1 MGIYS
6 SGSKWKNAAR
16 GALAQAEALEDQ
28 QRDVEFQ
35 RGLLSNIRQQRI
47 AQAQLSL
54 MNYSASFTSSS
65 AAGASANIDSA
76 LAGEMKYSYES
87 SQRAEDIQ
95 DYQQAAQQ
103 YMKKYAKQQK
113 TRAMAFAVTGAVVGG
128 ALGAAAAAAGGIAVM
143 STAGAAAVTAGATI
157 GQGVGQMASNTGQ
170 FETGFSNVLNGLGQI
185 GKMKSLVP
193 DSGGTG
199 GGTGNKYVTESISS
213 YTGKPIAG
221 SQQYYYQTPNGQLK
235 PVTGGFFP
243 W

>member
-1 MGIYS
+1 MGMYG

-16 GALAQAEALEDQ
+16 GALASAQALEDQ

-54 MNYSASFTSSS
+54 MNYSDSFTSSS

-113 TRAMAFAVTGAVVGG
+113 TRAMAFAVTGAIAGG
-128 ALGAAAAAAGGIAVM
+128 VLGAAMLPAGVALA
-143 STAGAAAVTAGATI
+143 STTGAAAVTAGATI
-157 GQGVGQMASNTGQ
+157 GQGIGQMASNTGQ
-170 FETGFSNVLNGLGQI
+170 FETGFSNVLSGIGQI
-185 GKMKSLVP
+185 GKMKSLLP
-193 DSGGTG
+193 DNGGTDSGIGL
-199 GGTGNKYVTESISS
+199 KYVTESISS
-213 YTGKPIAG
+213 YTGKPIEG
-221 SQQYYYQTPNGQLK
+221 SQQYYYRTPNGQLK
-235 PVTGGFFP
+235 PVTGGFYP

>member
-1 MGIYS
+1 MGMYG

-16 GALAQAEALEDQ
+16 GALASAQALEDQ
-28 QRDVEFQ
+28 QRDIEFQ
-35 RGLLSNIRQQRI
+35 RSLLSNIRQQRM

-54 MNYSASFTSSS
+54 MNTNSNYTTSS
-65 AAGASANIDSA
+65 AAGASANIDST
-76 LAGEMKYSYES
+76 LAGEMEYAYET

-95 DYQQAAQQ
+95 QYQQDAQR

-113 TRAMAFAVTGAVVGG
+113 TRAMSFAVTGAVVGG

-143 STAGAAAVTAGATI
+143 SATGAAAVTAGATI

-170 FETGFSNVLNGLGQI
+170 FETGFSNVLGGLGQI
-185 GKMKSLVP
+185 GKMPSSNVKGSEQ
-193 DSGGTG
+193 
-199 GGTGNKYVTESISS
+199 YVAESIDT
-213 YTGKPIAG
+213 YTGKPIEG
-221 SQQYYYQTPNGQLK
+221 SQQLYYQTPNGQLK

>member
-16 GALAQAEALEDQ
+16 GALASAQALEDQ

-35 RGLLSNIRQQRI
+35 RSLLSNIRQQRM

-54 MNYSASFTSSS
+54 MNYSDSFTSSS

-76 LAGEMKYSYES
+76 LAGEMKYSYET

-95 DYQQAAQQ
+95 QYQQDAQR

-113 TRAMAFAVTGAVVGG
+113 TRAMSFAVTGAIAGG
-128 ALGAAAAAAGGIAVM
+128 VFSAALLPAGVAISSAAGV
-143 STAGAAAVTAGATI
+143 TAITAGATI

-170 FETGFSNVLNGLGQI
+170 FETGFQNILSGLGQVANSKALVEGKSPNISSI
-185 GKMKSLVP
+185 G
-193 DSGGTG
+193 G
-199 GGTGNKYVTESISS
+199 KYVAESISS
-213 YTGKPIAG
+213 YTGKPIEG
-221 SQQYYYQTPNGQLK
+221 SQQLYYQTPDGQLK
-235 PVTGGFFP
+235 PVTGGFFT

>member
-6 SGSKWKNAAR
+6 SGSQYKNAAIE
-16 GALAQAEALEDQ
+16 ALESAKALEDQ
-28 QRDVEFQ
+28 QREVEFQ
-35 RGLLSNIRQQRI
+35 RGLLSNIRQHRI

-54 MNYSASFTSSS
+54 MNYSDSYTSSS
-65 AAGASANIDSA
+65 AAGTQANIDSA

-87 SQRAEDIQ
+87 SQRAEEIQ

-113 TRAMAFAVTGAVVGG
+113 TRATAFAITGAIAGG
-128 ALGAAAAAAGGIAVM
+128 VLGAAMLPAGVALA
-143 STAGAAAVTAGATI
+143 STTGAAAITAGATI

-170 FETGFSNVLNGLGQI
+170 FDTGFSNVLSGLGQI
-185 GKMKSLVP
+185 GKMKSLIP
-193 DSGGTG
+193 DSGGDAG
-199 GGTGNKYVTESISS
+199 VKYITESISS

-221 SQQYYYQTPNGQLK
+221 SQQLYYQTPNGQLK